1 MAILFDIR
9 HPIIPSLEYRKQH
22 SVLIMAED
30 AQHPAK
36 RPTVKIN
43 QTTCGNVRQ
52 FKGTTLYKLFKNIVK
67 RKELIGNTIQSPKS
81 H

>member
-1 MAILFDIR
+1 
-9 HPIIPSLEYRKQH
+9 
-22 SVLIMAED
+22 MAED